1 MKKIYTLALGLF
13 VAAGASAQ
21 VDTLLWENFNGE
33 SWTEDG
39 SSTEEVPILITEV
52 GNTIVY
58 DLSPGIDGD
67 DKWYNIDLDGLTD
80 ANDRPLE
87 WFRSFALADA
97 DSAVY
102 DGVYGSSS
110 WFTPFAQANNWV
122 ITPSFYCP
130 ADGQLSFFSAP
141 RQTPVFMDG
150 YKVRVSIASND
161 PTDFEDIIFTAKEY
175 ASQNAADSCNY
186 GSYTFLPSGAGFVH
200 GADGTFTTDN
210 GDPASTCERRWGLLR
225 QHTVS
230 LSAYAGKRIYIA
242 FVHDTDDDN
251 LITIDNVL
259 VTGTFVDDASIEES
273 VKFSF
278 SAYPNPAT
286 DFITLGYQLN
296 TASEVTV
303 KVIDNTG
310 RTVRMMSLGTQTGNN
325 SVTVDVADLSAGIY
339 SISMESAAGKA
350 TKKFVKK

>member
-1 MKKIYTLALGLF
+1 MKKIYTLALGLII
-13 VAAGASAQ
+13 AAGASAQ

-39 SSTEEVPILITEV
+39 ASTEEVPIIITEV

-67 DKWYNIDLDGLTD
+67 DKWYNIDLDGYEPNN
-80 ANDRPLE
+80 ANQGGE
-87 WFRSFALADA
+87 WFRAGAFADGDTIEYDA
-97 DSAVY
+97 VFAAT
-102 DGVYGSSS
+102 S
-110 WFTPFAQANNWV
+110 WFAPFNKADNWLV
-122 ITPSFYCP
+122 TPSFYCP
-130 ADGQLSFFSAP
+130 SNGQLSFFSAP
-141 RQTPVFMDG
+141 FQTPYYLDG
-150 YKVRVSIASND
+150 FKVLISRTTND
-161 PTDFEDIIFTAKEY
+161 PLDFKDTVLVAKEF
-175 ASQNAADSCNY
+175 ASRSGDTCNY
-186 GSYTFLPSGAGFVH
+186 ANYTFEPSGAGFVH
-200 GADGTFTTDN
+200 GQDGMDIEAN
-210 GDPASTCERRWGLLR
+210 LSDCSRWRGMLR
-225 QHTVS
+225 QHTIN
-230 LSAYAGKRIYIA
+230 LSPFAGSRIYIA

-251 LITIDNVL
+251 LISIDNVL

-325 SVTVDVADLSAGIY
+325 SVTVDLADLSAGIY
-339 SISMESAAGKA
+339 SISMESANGKA